1 MIWESSV
8 LTQYQAGAMTPTT
21 RQDCRGSSTGEQLQQ
36 CWCVYSCPFYM
47 LQTVQGVFSILTVFA
62 LFTFSFLSILFSIFF
77 LNMMAQH
84 THLACSKSNNSTGAH
99 TVKKK
104 MSTVTESWLWFQL
117 LLAHLAEFAEAALVF
132 NVTYIRK
139 AGSSSLPVTVD
150 VSTSTLTHVRPPV
163 MSSLHS
169 PVTTPQ
175 PPLCVSDLFFHHIF
189 SFAG

>member
-1 MIWESSV
+1 
-8 LTQYQAGAMTPTT
+8 
-21 RQDCRGSSTGEQLQQ
+21 
-36 CWCVYSCPFYM
+36 
-47 LQTVQGVFSILTVFA
+47 
-62 LFTFSFLSILFSIFF
+62 
-77 LNMMAQH
+77 
-84 THLACSKSNNSTGAH
+84 
-99 TVKKK
+99 

-150 VSTSTLTHVRPPV
+150 VSTSTLTHIRPPV

-175 PPLCVSDLFFHHIF
+175 PPLCVSDLFSITSFHLLVKKWTRF
-189 SFAG
+189 GAAGFPLASLDWRGGGAGEGLWSFRKKNTLMMTNSKKAG

>member
-1 MIWESSV
+1 MCLFMSMLHVTNCS
-8 LTQYQAGAMTPTT
+8 
-21 RQDCRGSSTGEQLQQ
+21 RSFF
-36 CWCVYSCPFYM
+36 YSNRLCPIYF
-47 LQTVQGVFSILTVFA
+47 
-62 LFTFSFLSILFSIFF
+62 FLSFHFIFYSF
-77 LNMMAQH
+77 FYMMAQH
-84 THLACSKSNNSTGAH
+84 THLASSKSNKSTGAH

-117 LLAHLAEFAEAALVF
+117 LLAPLAEFAEAALVF